1 MEFHRIIG
9 DVESFFSEPS
19 GKASVTPKVV
29 ISQAGVLDLV
39 AAYEAHLGQGAVRD
53 FLGSSVA
60 GRREICCVASVALI
74 GCEQEVEW
82 YAEVKWILGG
92 ALLACWIWA

>member
-74 GCEQEVEW
+74 GCEQEVE
-82 YAEVKWILGG
+82 
-92 ALLACWIWA
+92 

>member
-1 MEFHRIIG
+1 M
-9 DVESFFSEPS
+9 
-19 GKASVTPKVV
+19 TPKVV

-60 GRREICCVASVALI
+60 GHREICCVASVALI
-74 GCEQEVEW
+74 GANERLNDLC
-82 YAEVKWILGG
+82 
-92 ALLACWIWA
+92 

>member
-1 MEFHRIIG
+1 M
-9 DVESFFSEPS
+9 
-19 GKASVTPKVV
+19 TPKVV

-74 GCEQEVEW
+74 G
-82 YAEVKWILGG
+82 
-92 ALLACWIWA
+92 